1 MEKCPDQDCRDN
13 VTRVS
18 LFMKIFGASVTLI
31 VSVVLGISLYGMT
44 AEKEQ
49 NKNIAENEKKGERF
63 SIKQDTIILNQTLFR
78 KDIRDIQEA
87 REKDK
92 EELRKVL
99 ERNQKEILKAIREN
113 P

>member
-1 MEKCPDQDCRDN
+1 MNHCPDQECRDN

-31 VSVVLGISLYGMT
+31 VSAVLGISLYGMT
-44 AEKEQ
+44 AEKDQ
-49 NKNIAENEKKGERF
+49 NKKISENERKGERF
-63 SIKQDTIILNQTLFR
+63 SVKQDVVILNQTLFR
-78 KDIRDIQEA
+78 QDIKNLQES

-99 ERNQKEILKAIREN
+99 EKNQKEILEAIRKN

>member
-1 MEKCPDQDCRDN
+1 MSVCPDQDCRDN
-13 VTRVS
+13 VTRFS
-18 LFMKIFGASVTLI
+18 LFMKIFGAAVTITISILLTI
-31 VSVVLGISLYGMT
+31 SILGAK

-49 NKNIAENEKKGERF
+49 NEKITANEKKGERF

-78 KDIRDIQEA
+78 QDIRDIQLS

-92 EELRKVL
+92 EELRKILEQNKKEVL
-99 ERNQKEILKAIREN
+99 DAIRKK

>member
-1 MEKCPDQDCRDN
+1 MNHCPDQECRDN
-13 VTRVS
+13 VTRS
-18 LFMKIFGASVTLI
+18 TLFMKIFGASVTLI
-31 VSVVLGISLYGMT
+31 VSAVLGVSLYGMS
-44 AEKEQ
+44 AEKDQ
-49 NKNIAENEKKGERF
+49 NDKITENERKGERF

-78 KDIRDIQEA
+78 QDIRAIQEA

-99 ERNQKEILKAIREN
+99 EKNQREVLEAIRKN

>member
-1 MEKCPDQDCRDN
+1 MNKCPDQDCRDN

-18 LFMKIFGASVTLI
+18 LFMKIFGASVTI
-31 VSVVLGISLYGMT
+31 VVTVILGISLYGMT
-44 AEKEQ
+44 AEKDQ
-49 NKNIAENEKKGERF
+49 NKKITENEKKGERF
-63 SIKQDTIILNQTLFR
+63 SIKQDVIILNQTLFR
-78 KDIRDIQEA
+78 QDIRDIQIS

-99 ERNQKEILKAIREN
+99 EKNQREVLEAIRKN

>member
-18 LFMKIFGASVTLI
+18 LFMKIFGASVTI
-31 VSVVLGISLYGMT
+31 VVSAILGISLYGMS

-49 NKNIAENEKKGERF
+49 NKNITENEKKGERF
-63 SIKQDTIILNQTLFR
+63 SIKQDVIILNQTLFR
-78 KDIRDIQEA
+78 QDIRDIQEA

-92 EELRKVL
+92 EELRKTL
-99 ERNQKEILKAIREN
+99 ENNKKELLDAIRKN
-113 P
+113 

>member
-1 MEKCPDQDCRDN
+1 MNHCPDQDCRDN

-31 VSVVLGISLYGMT
+31 VSAVLGISLYGMS
-44 AEKEQ
+44 AEKDQ
-49 NKNIAENEKKGERF
+49 NDKISENERKGERF

-78 KDIRDIQEA
+78 QDIRAIQEA

-99 ERNQKEILKAIREN
+99 ENNKKELLDAIRKN

>member
-1 MEKCPDQDCRDN
+1 MNHCPDQECRDN

-18 LFMKIFGASVTLI
+18 LFMKIFGASVTI
-31 VSVVLGISLYGMT
+31 VVSAILGISLYGMS

-49 NKNIAENEKKGERF
+49 NKNISENERKGERF

-78 KDIRDIQEA
+78 QDIKAIQEA

-99 ERNQKEILKAIREN
+99 ERNQQEILKAIRKN

>member
-1 MEKCPDQDCRDN
+1 MNKCPDQVCRDN

-18 LFMKIFGASVTLI
+18 LFMKIFGASVTI
-31 VSVVLGISLYGMT
+31 VVSAILGISLYGMT
-44 AEKEQ
+44 AEKDQ
-49 NKNIAENEKKGERF
+49 NTKITENEKKGERF
-63 SIKQDTIILNQTLFR
+63 SIKQDVIILNQTLFR
-78 KDIRDIQEA
+78 QDIRDIQEA

-99 ERNQKEILKAIREN
+99 ERNQQEILKAIRKN